1 MQRSVSLSF
10 YAFLSAR
17 DSYFFRSQ
25 SMMFEFE
32 FLNIVILTRMSLR
45 SICFNRSIAMIT
57 KELSLSSS
65 VCPFFRYIF
74 VRSDCTTEERARSQ
88 QLDCRY
94 LDFGENFVSIKIT
107 VIRKR
112 VSQNRFCCVL
122 PMHALLQRFL
132 RQSILTQHQQQQ
144 CQKALY

>member
-1 MQRSVSLSF
+1 
-10 YAFLSAR
+10 
-17 DSYFFRSQ
+17 
-25 SMMFEFE
+25 MFEFE

-107 VIRKR
+107 VIRTSVPKSLLLCAAHACSAAEHTYTPAAAVKKR
-112 VSQNRFCCVL
+112 YINTINTRVN
-122 PMHALLQRFL
+122 
-132 RQSILTQHQQQQ
+132 SICLTIHS
-144 CQKALY
+144 AY